1 MRNRTGCANGSLCAG
16 LLLAL
21 ARGVEQPSTEEQSN
35 HHNADD
41 VDAQCP
47 PGLRI
52 TSGADPMSGGEGI
65 DAQRQD
71 MEAPPPG
78 VANAR
83 AQPGADADG
92 DAQV

>member
-52 TSGADPMSGGEGI
+52 TAGANTMNGDKDI
-65 DAQRQD
+65 DAQSQN
-71 MEAPPPG
+71 
-78 VANAR
+78 V
-83 AQPGADADG
+83 
-92 DAQV
+92 